1 LRAFR
6 QGLSE
11 SGHVAGRNVAIEYR
25 WAESRYDR
33 LPDLA
38 GDLVG
43 RGVSVIIANGPAIQ
57 AAKTATTTIPIV
69 FFAGGD
75 LIKLGLVASLA
86 QPGSNLTGLQ

>member
-11 SGHVAGRNVAIEYR
+11 SGHVEERNVAIEYR

-43 RGVSVIIANGPAIQ
+43 RGVNVIVANGPAIARPLRLDVFHASAPSATSIRCLQ
-57 AAKTATTTIPIV
+57 RSPNGASAA
-69 FFAGGD
+69 
-75 LIKLGLVASLA
+75 S
-86 QPGSNLTGLQ
+86 